1 MLPRSARRTSCRSF
15 GLTPTERPGDNLAI
29 FRGAAGRTS
38 FLPERSMQEAM
49 KASLNDRDR
58 SPWQK
63 EARRVAAGI
72 RRRVLEHT
80 IRNNGGY
87 LSQACS
93 SAEIFATLYVKAMDL
108 GKIDI
113 PLVPKPF
120 PGVPGPDNP
129 NYFTGA
135 AFNGPGPDRDRFVL
149 SPAQYALVLYA
160 ALIETGRMAEE
171 GLDQFNR
178 DGSVVEMIGAEH
190 SPGMETMTGSLGQG
204 ISQAAGIAMARR
216 RKGEKGRVF
225 LFLSDGEFQIGQTW
239 EALQAMSFHRLDNI
253 VIYVDVNGFQCDGA
267 MNTVMNVEPLD
278 KRLASFGCRVLRV
291 KGHDIGGLA
300 KAAARKPDGR
310 PLVVLCDTDACRGIT
325 VLKKRVPKMHY
336 VRFTSAEEKSWYA
349 EALEELCGRK
359 IEQPAP
365 AAAAARPASGPEV
378 LTRVHAKNLVAWAK
392 DRPQVLVLSA
402 DLTSSTEIDLFR
414 AAYPDRF
421 LSMGIA
427 EQNMLSWA
435 SGLAREGFIP
445 FVHTFAVFIYR
456 RSYDQIAMSV
466 AYPNLP
472 VRMIGFLP
480 GIMTPG
486 GATHQAIEDVAVM
499 RALPNMTVLECG
511 DATEVE
517 SVLDVMEKINGPVYV
532 RMLRGEIPRLF
543 DTPMQVGRSRVLS
556 AGDDVVVLSSGIMTE
571 EALRAVQVLRKRG
584 VSVQHMHIS
593 TLKPFHDRE
602 VMTAIARSKHGVITM
617 ENHTIVGGLGSII
630 AEQMAERG
638 IARKLVRIG
647 LRDTFAHGA
656 SKGYLLKK
664 YRMDAMALISE
675 VEKLVGRSFGITEG
689 ELKET
694 FIAAVHSA
702 AKAEAL

>member
-1 MLPRSARRTSCRSF
+1 MKKTQKKSEATS
-15 GLTPTERPGDNLAI
+15 
-29 FRGAAGRTS
+29 
-38 FLPERSMQEAM
+38 
-49 KASLNDRDR
+49 
-58 SPWQK
+58 WQDDVK
-63 EARRVAAGI
+63 RVAAGI

-93 SAEIFATLYVKAMDL
+93 SAEILATLYVKVMDL
-108 GKIDI
+108 GKIKT

-129 NYFTGA
+129 DYFTGA
-135 AFNGPGPDRDRFVL
+135 AFNGPGPDRDRFFL

-160 ALIETGRMAEE
+160 VLIETGRMAEE
-171 GLDQFNR
+171 GLAQFNK

-204 ISQAAGIAMARR
+204 ISQASGIAMARK

-225 LFLSDGEFQIGQTW
+225 IFMSDGEFQIGQTW
-239 EALQAMSFHRLDNI
+239 EALQALSFHMLDNV
-253 VIYVDVNGFQCDGA
+253 VIYVDVNGFQCDGK
-267 MNTVMNVEPLD
+267 MCNVMDVEPLD
-278 KRLASFGCRVLRV
+278 RRLEAFGARVFRV
-291 KGHDIGGLA
+291 NGHDIKKLA
-300 KAAARKPDGR
+300 DAGSVTPDGR
-310 PLVVLCDTDACRGIT
+310 PVVVLCDTDAARGIE
-325 VLKKRVPKMHY
+325 VLKSRAPKMHY
-336 VRFTSAEEKSWYA
+336 VRFTSVEEKSWYA
-349 EALEELCGRK
+349 VALEQLCGAKAHFTPPVDRDSPSPSVLSPLRERIRGEGGIIFGEGK
-359 IEQPAP
+359 RE
-365 AAAAARPASGPEV
+365 GPEIV
-378 LTRVHAKNLVAWAK
+378 SRVHAKNLVKWAADK
-392 DRPQVLVLSA
+392 PKVLVLSA
-402 DLTSSTEIDLFR
+402 DLTSSTEIDMFR
-414 AAYPDRF
+414 DAYPDRF

-456 RSYDQIAMSV
+456 RAFDQIAMSV
-466 AYPNLP
+466 SYPNLP

-480 GIMTPG
+480 GITTPG

-499 RALPNMTVLECG
+499 RALPNMTVLDCG
-511 DATEVE
+511 DATDVE
-517 SVLDVMEKINGPVYV
+517 SVLDVIEKINGPVYV

-543 DTPMQVGRSRVLS
+543 ATPMEFGKARVVS
-556 AGDDVVVLSSGIMTE
+556 EGKDITVLSSGIMTE
-571 EALRAVQVLRKRG
+571 EAMRAVQVLQKRG
-584 VSVQHMHIS
+584 LSVQHMHIS
-593 TLKPFHDRE
+593 TLKPFNDQT
-602 VMTAIARSKHGVITM
+602 VMDAIARSKYGVITM

-638 IARKLVRIG
+638 MDRKLVRIG
-647 LRDTFAHGA
+647 LRDIYAHGA
-656 SKGYLLKK
+656 SRNYLLKK

-675 VEKLVGRSFGITEG
+675 IEGLVGKKFGITED

-694 FIAAVHSA
+694 FIAAVHST